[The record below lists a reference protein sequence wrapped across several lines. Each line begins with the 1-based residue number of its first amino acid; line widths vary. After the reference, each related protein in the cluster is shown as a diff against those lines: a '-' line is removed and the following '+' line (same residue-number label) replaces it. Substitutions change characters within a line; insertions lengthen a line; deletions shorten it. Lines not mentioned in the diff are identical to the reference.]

1 MKIISARERGSVD
14 IPLSDLLH
22 FGGEL
27 KIRPDLISRGLVE
40 LRQSARRLQLKVN
53 GVVGR
58 IPVTSGLALDVQPKF
73 SISNLNRIVYV
84 SATKIENPFFINR
97 PYSRAKLSSYL
108 PVPIIK
114 SFTSSLHRSLMEGL
128 HREYCRSVNEAA
140 PRPKLNFIKS
150 DQRYW
155 SRLIPTKAV
164 IESFDF
170 TTDNLANQ
178 TLKLAAF
185 KALSLSKSFQLLED
199 CIPLLADCLRQLE
212 RVRLR
217 DSAQILP
224 ELAQTIGTVPSF
236 RADYSRALAYAIE
249 VLRHTDVS
257 LNVVDQGLALESFI
271 VSLDDAFERYLRNV
285 LGTLEHPS
293 HGTVTCVDGNLARHQ
308 RRLFHDNSTYKVK
321 PDLIFRSRS
330 GTLLIADA
338 KYKAK
343 AEEND
348 RYQIISHALANASSK
363 AVLIYP
369 RRSSTSQHGLVRLG
383 RAGPSASEIEIFEYY
398 FDLDSDL
405 DVEEKA
411 LQDTFLNLLPQ
422 AS

>member
-170 TTDNLANQ
+170 TSDNLANQ
-178 TLKLAAF
+178 TLKLVG
-185 KALSLSKSFQLLED
+185 FQGFE
-199 CIPLLADCLRQLE
+199 
-212 RVRLR
+212 
-217 DSAQILP
+217 
-224 ELAQTIGTVPSF
+224 F
-236 RADYSRALAYAIE
+236 IE
-249 VLRHTDVS
+249 VLSIAGRLHS
-257 LNVVDQGLALESFI
+257 SAGGL
-271 VSLDDAFERYLRNV
+271 
-285 LGTLEHPS
+285 
-293 HGTVTCVDGNLARHQ
+293 
-308 RRLFHDNSTYKVK
+308 
-321 PDLIFRSRS
+321 
-330 GTLLIADA
+330 
-338 KYKAK
+338 
-343 AEEND
+343 
-348 RYQIISHALANASSK
+348 
-363 AVLIYP
+363 
-369 RRSSTSQHGLVRLG
+369 
-383 RAGPSASEIEIFEYY
+383 PSA
-398 FDLDSDL
+398 
-405 DVEEKA
+405 A
-411 LQDTFLNLLPQ
+411 
-422 AS
+422 